1 MATCSCSKTP
11 SMGQYIQLH
20 CVDRVSHLT
29 HMHILH
35 AIDWNISILNI
46 RFGKYKSYKF
56 TNKDAFIGYQDE
68 TPATVVFHAT
78 QQVKQLRAE
87 GRKLSNY
94 NINPSF
100 KSHLSESSCNTEE
113 LWGEMVC

>member
-1 MATCSCSKTP
+1 
-11 SMGQYIQLH
+11 MGQYIQLH